1 MPHTEQLATL
11 IAEDPHQTTM
21 AMAETL
27 GLTEGALIRLLPAEW
42 VTLWSGDQAEALL
55 LQLSQWGALT
65 TIVESDGSI
74 FEFKGLLPAEVL
86 GAPVTFMTYTATVM
100 NLGILG
106 LDQTL
111 LPVNPGPPAQNAEG
125 QAADQGQ
132 HQHPPALLPHGRH
145 IDGPLAALLTLLQIL
160 EHLIDHA
167 HGQTP

>member
-42 VTLWSGDQAEALL
+42 VTLWSGEQAEALL

-74 FEFKGLLPAEVL
+74 FEFKGVLPAGKTARGYYNLMGDEGLHGHLKLDGITHIALLSKPFMGKESYAFAFIAASGRCAFKIYL
-86 GAPVTFMTYTATVM
+86 GRNA
-100 NLGILG
+100 
-106 LDQTL
+106 DRRL
-111 LPVNPGPPAQNAEG
+111 L
-125 QAADQGQ
+125 ADQVTRFQ
-132 HQHPPALLPHGRH
+132 HWRQLDSLPA
-145 IDGPLAALLTLLQIL
+145 T
-160 EHLIDHA
+160 
-167 HGQTP
+167 TV